1 MKFKKYLKFALIF
14 YVVAFVCYVIGLCL
28 GGLLR
33 GFSPIEIFVSK
44 GYTIV
49 VFFIVSTVM
58 LIFSYPVVVVSAA
71 FHEFGHFLFG
81 WMSGYKFV
89 SFRVLDRVLIRKDGK
104 FCIKRFNIPGTL
116 GQCLMMPP
124 ERPIAEIPMGWY
136 MLGGVVMNLLLLL
149 ASALILWKV
158 SFPVYLDILLFCLLW
173 MLVFVNAYLLI
184 VNGIPMQLRGVVND
198 GKYVFSLLRDSE
210 YKQSLVMILRINSAL
225 QNGIMPKDLPEE
237 WFAHIDFASV
247 KGHIAEGM
255 AMNKFAVMF
264 DRFLFA
270 DSLEWMEK
278 IYAANEMTGI
288 MKYEYECEIVF
299 LSLIL
304 GKKERAEEL
313 WSNEELRKYC
323 EALKP
328 YTSGKMRVY
337 WAVVK
342 YLDGKDDEADE
353 ILAYLKQNSA
363 RFLLEGEVKSDIAI
377 IEQLNGRN

>member
-1 MKFKKYLKFALIF
+1 MKIKKTIKYALFF
-14 YVVAFVCYVIGLCL
+14 YVITFGFYILGLCL

-33 GFSPIEIFVSK
+33 GLTPVEVLESK
-44 GYTIV
+44 SSFIV
-49 VFFIVSTVM
+49 DFFIVSTAF
-58 LIFSYPVVVVSAA
+58 LILSYPLVLISTV
-71 FHEFGHFLFG
+71 FHEFGHLLFG

-89 SFRVLDRVLIRKDGK
+89 SFRVLDRVLMRDGAGLH
-104 FCIKRFNIPGTL
+104 FKRYNIPGTL

-124 ERPIAEIPMGWY
+124 DRPVAEIPMVWY

-158 SFPVYLDILLFCLLW
+158 SFPVYLDMLLFCLLW
-173 MLVFVNAYLLI
+173 MLLLVNAYLLI
-184 VNGIPMQLRGVVND
+184 ANGIPMQIRGVVND
-198 GKYVFSLLRDSE
+198 AKNAILIRNNSQN
-210 YKQSLVMILRINSAL
+210 KQSLVQILRVNSAL
-225 QNGIMPKDLPEE
+225 QNGIMPKDMPEE
-237 WFAHIDFASV
+237 WFAHIDLASV
-247 KGHIAEGM
+247 EGQIAEGM
-255 AMNKFAVMF
+255 AMGKFAVMF

-304 GKKERAEEL
+304 GKKERAEKL
-313 WSNEELRKYC
+313 WSDEGLRKYC

-337 WAVVK
+337 WAVAK
-342 YLDGKDDEADE
+342 YLDEKNDEADE
-353 ILAYLKQNSA
+353 ILAYLKENSA
-363 RFLLEGEVKSDIAI
+363 RFLHEGEVKSDIAI

>member
-33 GFSPIEIFVSK
+33 GFTPIEIFVSK
-44 GYTIV
+44 GSTIV

-81 WMSGYKFV
+81 WISGYKFV

-328 YTSGKMRVY
+328 YTSGKIRVY